1 LYKSNFDLEKSM
13 SRIYEIK
20 YFKYKK
26 LSRNYYDC
34 LWRDFVLY
42 EKKWMWN
49 KYMYLPWCSTYWFFF
64 SHSFIL
70 LCSYLILSVLPYFI
84 IVFMW
89 LKVQPLSYM
98 TRNKYYGCRVSKYES
113 KGKEKIEKKEV
124 SNDILNSNIINCW
137 WHSYTLVCWE
147 N

>member
-1 LYKSNFDLEKSM
+1 MRLNILNIKNYLGTIM
-13 SRIYEIK
+13 TAYEETLFYMRKNECEINICTCHDAVLIDS
-20 YFKYKK
+20 FSLIH
-26 LSRNYYDC
+26 LSFCAYSSA
-34 LWRDFVLY
+34 F
-42 EKKWMWN
+42 
-49 KYMYLPWCSTYWFFF
+49 T
-64 SHSFIL
+64 H

-124 SNDILNSNIINCW
+124 SNDILNSNIINC
-137 WHSYTLVCWE
+137 
-147 N
+147 